1 MEPSTLM
8 KIEADAVI
16 EVDAALVEA
25 ARHDPAAFTRL
36 YRRYVTPVYRY
47 LYKWVGCP
55 AEAEDLTSQ
64 VFIDVLEGLVHYQE
78 RGKFAAWLFTIAR
91 RKAIAAHRR
100 RHPNLSLN
108 EIEDL
113 PTPTEEP
120 FERVVQS
127 EQRERMAAIFARLN
141 EDQRELLR
149 LRFTAELRYADIGA
163 VLGRSEASVKMAI
176 RRILRQMYE
185 KWSEE

>member
-1 MEPSTLM
+1 MEQSTLM

-25 ARHDPAAFTRL
+25 ARHDPAAFTL
-36 YRRYVTPVYRY
+36 LHRRFMVPVYRY
-47 LYKWVGCP
+47 LYKWVGNS
-55 AEAEDLTSQ
+55 AEAEDITSQ
-64 VFIDVLEGLVHYQE
+64 VFIEVLESLVHYHE

-91 RKAIAAHRR
+91 RKAIAAHKRR
-100 RHPNLSLN
+100 RPNLSLD
-108 EIEDL
+108 ELEDL
-113 PTPTEEP
+113 PTRTEEP
-120 FERVVQS
+120 FERVIQS
-127 EQRERMAAIFARLN
+127 EQRERIAAIFASLN

-149 LRFTAELRYADIGA
+149 LRFTAGLRYADIGV

-176 RRILRQMYE
+176 HRILRQMYE

>member
-8 KIEADAVI
+8 KIEADVVI
-16 EVDAALVEA
+16 EADAALVEA
-25 ARHDPAAFTRL
+25 AHRDPAAFTAL

-47 LYKWVGCP
+47 LYKWVGNP

-64 VFIDVLEGLVHYQE
+64 VFIDVLEGLIHYQE
-78 RGKFAAWLFTIAR
+78 QGHFAAWLFTIAR
-91 RKAIAAHRR
+91 RKTIAAHRR
-100 RHPNLSLN
+100 RRPNLSLD
-108 EIEDL
+108 EIEDM
-113 PTPTEEP
+113 PTLTEEP
-120 FERVVQS
+120 FECVVKS
-127 EQRERMAAIFARLN
+127 EQRDRMAAIFARLN

-149 LRFTAELRYADIGA
+149 LRFTAGLRYADIGV

-176 RRILRQMYE
+176 YRILRQMIE

>member
-1 MEPSTLM
+1 MEPLTLM
-8 KIEADAVI
+8 KTEVDSVI
-16 EVDAALVEA
+16 EVDVALVDT
-25 ARHDPAAFTRL
+25 ARHDPAAFTLL
-36 YRRYVTPVYRY
+36 YRRYMVPVYRY
-47 LYKWVGCP
+47 LYKWVGNS

-78 RGKFAAWLFTIAR
+78 QGHFAAWLFTIAR

-100 RHPNLSLN
+100 RRLNLSLD
-108 EIEDL
+108 EVEDL
-113 PTPTEEP
+113 PAPTQEP
-120 FERVVQS
+120 LDHVVRR

-149 LRFTAELRYADIGA
+149 LRFTAGLRYTDIGA
-163 VLGRSEASVKMAI
+163 VLGRSEASVKMAVS
-176 RRILRQMYE
+176 RILRQMYE